1 VARTEVT
8 APEAGG
14 TFAGAGRAV
23 VDYVR
28 ASRAELGKVTWPT
41 RPELVTAT
49 RVVLVLAVALGI
61 VIGLLDWMLGKILV
75 DGVAALAR

>member
-1 VARTEVT
+1 MARTEVA

-14 TFAGAGRAV
+14 KLAVAGRAV
-23 VDYVR
+23 VEYVR

-41 RPELVTAT
+41 REELVTAT
-49 RVVLVLAVALGI
+49 RVVLILAVALGL
-61 VIGLLDWMLGKILV
+61 VIGLLDWVLGKILV

>member
-1 VARTEVT
+1 VARTEV
-8 APEAGG
+8 AVPESGGGLAG
-14 TFAGAGRAV
+14 FARGV

-28 ASRAELGKVTWPT
+28 ASRAELTKVSWPT

-49 RVVLVLAVALGI
+49 RVVLILAVALGL
-61 VIGLLDWMLGKILV
+61 VIGLLDWVLGKILV

>member
-1 VARTEVT
+1 MARTEVT

>member
-1 VARTEVT
+1 VARTEVA

-14 TFAGAGRAV
+14 RLAGAGRAV
-23 VDYVR
+23 VEYVQ

-41 RPELVTAT
+41 REELVTAT
-49 RVVLVLAVALGI
+49 RVVVILAVALGL
-61 VIGLLDWMLGKILV
+61 VIGLADWVLGKILV